1 MILQWPKDCII
12 RTEST
17 IPIIQKISL
26 WKQALNR
33 ACPLISTC
41 WITPKDESSRS
52 TRSTHAAR
60 TNHSW
65 QVFLTTVGFQRI
77 LYICL
82 FFKWIHLFH
91 KFHNSKDQQRIYYT
105 LLITR
110 FNQLFRN
117 TLRQKNNKCNSP
129 FFPSGKHTSQ
139 WRIPSRPCLKGGANL
154 ANFAGKPWLNGWQLM
169 VDISD

>member
-17 IPIIQKISL
+17 IPLIQKISL

-33 ACPLISTC
+33 VCPLISTC
-41 WITPKDESSRS
+41 WITPKRWQFSRS

-65 QVFLTTVGFQRI
+65 QVFMTTVGFQRI

-82 FFKWIHLFH
+82 FLKWIHVFH
-91 KFHNSKDQQRIYYT
+91 KFHNSKNQQSIYST
-105 LLITR
+105 LLITG
-110 FNQLFRN
+110 FNQMFRN
-117 TLRQKNNKCNSP
+117 TLRQKTINVIHHV
-129 FFPSGKHTSQ
+129 PSGNTHTHIAMENPL
-139 WRIPSRPCLKGGANL
+139 WENAH
-154 ANFAGKPWLNGWQLM
+154 W
-169 VDISD
+169 